1 MSVTGTTVLPIQPL
15 SMETVLTPPLF
26 NSQESWRREEAQ
38 VEAME
43 EQVQRMEQQHS
54 EDCGVVDLV
63 WFPVFLAELCLYWG
77 VHGS

>member
-1 MSVTGTTVLPIQPL
+1 
-15 SMETVLTPPLF
+15 METVLTPPLF

-54 EDCGVVDLV
+54 EDCGFSLI
-63 WFPVFLAELCLYWG
+63 W
-77 VHGS
+77 

>member
-1 MSVTGTTVLPIQPL
+1 
-15 SMETVLTPPLF
+15 METVLTRPVF

-54 EDCGVVDLV
+54 EDCVAVDVV
-63 WFPVFLAELCLYWG
+63 WFGKVSHVSC
-77 VHGS
+77 